1 MKILLTGGC
10 GYVGSMLT
18 PALLAAGHD
27 VTVFDTMWFGNHLE
41 PHPRLTTVTGDVRNI
56 DALPMAGVEVV
67 IHLANIANDPS
78 VELNPVLSWE
88 VNVLATMQMA
98 DRARREGVRQFVY
111 ASSGSVYGI
120 KDEEHVTEDLSLV
133 PISVYNQTKMVAERV
148 LLSYQQDMAVHCLR
162 PATVC
167 GQSPRMRFDVA
178 VNMLTMQALKN
189 GRVTVFGGAQIR
201 PNLHIL
207 DMVAAYLHVLDHDVP
222 SGCYN
227 VGFENLSLLEI
238 SQRVQTRIP
247 SEVVVTP
254 SNDPRSYRLNSDK
267 LQATGF
273 KRRHSVD
280 DAIAEIAESVAAGRL
295 KDEDRCYNVKWMNHL
310 FPG

>member
-1 MKILLTGGC
+1 MKILVTGGC

-27 VTVFDTMWFGNHLE
+27 VTVLDTAWFGNFLE
-41 PHPRLTTVTGDVRNI
+41 PHPRLSVVIGDVR
-56 DALPMAGVEVV
+56 DVAAMPMAGAEII

-98 DRARREGVRQFVY
+98 DRAKREGVRQFVY

-120 KDEEHVTEDLSLV
+120 KDEEHVTEDLTLV

-148 LLSYQQDMAVHCLR
+148 LLSYQDDMAVHCLR

-167 GQSPRMRFDVA
+167 GYSPRMRFDVA
-178 VNMLTMQALKN
+178 VNMLTIQAINNK
-189 GRVTVFGGAQIR
+189 RVTVFGGAQIR

-207 DMVAAYLHVLDHDVP
+207 DMVGAYLHVINNDVP

-227 VGFENLSLLEI
+227 VGFENLSLLDI
-238 SQRVQTRIP
+238 SERVKAKIP

-254 SNDPRSYRLNSDK
+254 SNDPRSYRLNSNK

-273 KRRHSVD
+273 ERRHSVD
-280 DAIAEIAESVAAGRL
+280 EAIGEIGEAVSAGRL
-295 KDEDRCYNVKWMNHL
+295 TDEDRCYNVRWMNHL
-310 FPG
+310 FPK